1 MSVKSNYFKMGKEE
15 FNEYLNNL
23 KKENNSIHLLNNNF
37 YYNNCYNSNN
47 MILVLNNKI
56 TEFNFLI
63 ESFSQFVKHQI
74 VQSFLIEEIEA
85 TNKIENIYSTRHDI
99 FKIINDVSSSKDKK
113 IISIANAYKHLLENG
128 GYQIFSNSNVRNLY
142 DEVLKGSIEKD
153 DLPDGLYYRINSVY
167 TTNGLNLIH
176 TGVIG
181 EENIN
186 KMMEEFIR
194 LYNSN
199 IEVLTK
205 MILCHV
211 MFEYIHPFYDGN
223 GRLGRFLM
231 SNGLFLENK
240 KYFSLIISL
249 ALEYEKEKYY
259 KAFKEANDKYEFGF
273 LNTYVETVCS
283 ILINQ
288 VDILI
293 KKINLDKEKLLNYKT
308 NIKMTKSEK
317 KIYSLLSEASIF
329 SNYGVSSIEILKET
343 NVSKRTLIYSLNKF
357 REYKILNE
365 TKIGRNSYFKLVENK
380 ELI

>member
-1 MSVKSNYFKMGKEE
+1 M
-15 FNEYLNNL
+15 
-23 KKENNSIHLLNNNF
+23 
-37 YYNNCYNSNN
+37 
-47 MILVLNNKI
+47 
-56 TEFNFLI
+56 
-63 ESFSQFVKHQI
+63 
-74 VQSFLIEEIEA
+74 
-85 TNKIENIYSTRHDI
+85 
-99 FKIINDVSSSKDKK
+99 
-113 IISIANAYKHLLENG
+113 
-128 GYQIFSNSNVRNLY
+128 Y

-167 TTNGLNLIH
+167 ITNGLNLIH

-205 MILCHV
+205 MILCHF

-231 SNGLFLENK
+231 SNGLLLENK

-249 ALEYEKEKYY
+249 ALEHEKEKYY
-259 KAFKEANDKYEFGF
+259 KAFKEINDKYEFGF

>member
-15 FNEYLNNL
+15 FNEYLNDL

-85 TNKIENIYSTRHDI
+85 TNKIENIYSPRHDI
-99 FKIINDVSSSKDKK
+99 FKIINDVSSSKNKK

-167 TTNGLNLIH
+167 TTNGFNLIH

-205 MILCHV
+205 MILCHF

-249 ALEYEKEKYY
+249 ALEHEKEKYY
-259 KAFKEANDKYEFGF
+259 KAFKETNDKYEFGF